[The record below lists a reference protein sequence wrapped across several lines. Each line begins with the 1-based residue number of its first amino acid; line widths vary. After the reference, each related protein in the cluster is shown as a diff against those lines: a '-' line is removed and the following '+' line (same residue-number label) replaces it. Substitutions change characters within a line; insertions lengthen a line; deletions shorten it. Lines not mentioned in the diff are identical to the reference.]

1 MKQAQAFA
9 RKTKGKNF
17 RKNTKKLFSA
27 KCLCWKTGNLHRIAV
42 FDQRGSASWYFG
54 GSQNLSSCK
63 N

>member
-17 RKNTKKLFSA
+17 RKNTKKLFSP
-27 KCLCWKTGNLHRIAV
+27 KCLCCKTGNFRRIAV

-54 GSQNLSSCK
+54 RSQNSSSCK
-63 N
+63 S